1 MHQPA
6 RRERQRSLQQ
16 SGAECHCASVELAN
30 EQIRPKSSSKFASL
44 GIKGIAN
51 LRALLIY
58 KYGIAGYQHE
68 IGVMDE
74 CIQNR
79 SDLVRQP
86 KIILVAEKHDFSGR
100 AEKGRLEGTKNTLVF
115 SIPYQDKASIL
126 QGRYFAARAICG
138 SVIDNNDLITSGQL
152 LEDGAQLQGN
162 IAFALVGGN
171 AY

>member
-51 LRALLIY
+51 LSAILTD
-58 KYGIAGYQHE
+58 KYGVTYHQHQVRVTCE
-68 IGVMDE
+68 SV
-74 CIQNR
+74 QHR
-79 SDLVRQP
+79 FHLVRQP